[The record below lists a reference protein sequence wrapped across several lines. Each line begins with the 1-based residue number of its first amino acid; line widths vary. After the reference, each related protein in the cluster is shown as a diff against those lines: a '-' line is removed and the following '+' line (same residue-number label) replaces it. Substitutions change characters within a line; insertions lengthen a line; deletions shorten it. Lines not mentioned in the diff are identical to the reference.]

1 MIRLAGL
8 ACLVLCGGG
17 AGWYAAMGLQRTRTA
32 AECLSRM
39 LREMAVQ
46 MEFRALSMQELLE
59 RLAQESSYG
68 MFRFP
73 AAAAQ
78 RMAQGD
84 SVCQAW
90 QTGLTQDK
98 AVPESMRRILLP
110 LGEELG
116 ASDLAGQA
124 ETLEQYRMQL
134 EPYTAAV
141 AERCQRLQRLYV
153 SMGVLGGLLLAILLC

>member
-1 MIRLAGL
+1 
-8 ACLVLCGGG
+8 
-17 AGWYAAMGLQRTRTA
+17 
-32 AECLSRM
+32 M

-98 AVPESMRRILLP
+98 AVPEPMRRILLP

-134 EPYTAAV
+134 EPYTAAA

-153 SMGVLGGLLLAILLC
+153 SMGVLCGLLLAILLC

>member
-1 MIRLAGL
+1 
-8 ACLVLCGGG
+8 
-17 AGWYAAMGLQRTRTA
+17 
-32 AECLSRM
+32 M

-59 RLAQESSYG
+59 RLSQESSYG

-73 AAAAQ
+73 ATAAQ

-98 AVPESMRRILLP
+98 AVPELMRRILLP

-124 ETLEQYRMQL
+124 ETLEQ
-134 EPYTAAV
+134 
-141 AERCQRLQRLYV
+141 
-153 SMGVLGGLLLAILLC
+153 

>member
-1 MIRLAGL
+1 
-8 ACLVLCGGG
+8 
-17 AGWYAAMGLQRTRTA
+17 
-32 AECLSRM
+32 
-39 LREMAVQ
+39 
-46 MEFRALSMQELLE
+46 
-59 RLAQESSYG
+59 
-68 MFRFP
+68 
-73 AAAAQ
+73 
-78 RMAQGD
+78 MAQGD

-98 AVPESMRRILLP
+98 AVPELMRRILLP

-134 EPYTAAV
+134 EPYTAAA

-153 SMGVLGGLLLAILLC
+153 SMGVLCGLLLAILLC